1 MRRVLPD
8 PDVLQMQMHLQ
19 SVVRRVQR
27 TINNHILV
35 YRRSKHILDFTII
48 TALFEM
54 VK

>member
-8 PDVLQMQMHLQ
+8 PDELQMQMHLQ

-27 TINNHILV
+27 TINNHMLV
-35 YRRSKHILDFTII
+35 YRRPEHLLDLTII
-48 TALFEM
+48 IAQVET